1 MIPPRVTPL
10 PSRPTATGSDYG
22 LNMESRAVSTI
33 KGNLTT
39 LEKKYDRLQSMEPAQ
54 LTVTNNLESKEE
66 KGFSYQCGA
75 ELYKY
80 AKVLVKGNTT
90 LSGNKKSSYG
100 DGLLM

>member
-1 MIPPRVTPL
+1 MTPL